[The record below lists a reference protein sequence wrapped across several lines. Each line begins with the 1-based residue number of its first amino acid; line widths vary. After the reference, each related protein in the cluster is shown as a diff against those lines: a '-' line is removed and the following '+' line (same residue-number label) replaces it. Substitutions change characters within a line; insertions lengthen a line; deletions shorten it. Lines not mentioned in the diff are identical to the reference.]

1 MLPAA
6 VRFPGRDYAREDGVY
21 VRNIRPGDRGV
32 TSRRVFGIAFRGR
45 GVCPHRRHGL
55 VSHGLVN
62 PSSTFP
68 VTALTTAFMW
78 VHGVPSPP
86 PGLSAFG

>member
-32 TSRRVFGIAFRGR
+32 RSRRVFGIAFRGR